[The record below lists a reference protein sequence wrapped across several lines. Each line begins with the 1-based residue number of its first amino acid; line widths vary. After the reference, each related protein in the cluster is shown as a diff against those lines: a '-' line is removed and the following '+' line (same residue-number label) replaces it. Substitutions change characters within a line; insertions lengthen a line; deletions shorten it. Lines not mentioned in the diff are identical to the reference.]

1 MSRIGKQSIKI
12 PAGVKV
18 SAKGNVY
25 NFEGPKGK
33 LSHTVP
39 HGISVK
45 IEGDHMFVNRD
56 DKVEGAAALHGLTRT
71 LLSNCVHGVHTGYSK
86 GLEINGVGY
95 RASVQGQSLN
105 MTLGFSHPVVFTLPA
120 GITAK
125 VDANTK
131 IMVSGADK
139 HLVGAVSAEIR
150 GLKPVEPYQGKG
162 IRYAGEFVRRKAGK
176 AAGAAGAK

>member
-18 SAKGNVY
+18 SHKDNVY

-33 LSHTVP
+33 LAHSVP
-39 HGISVK
+39 HGIVVK
-45 IEGDHMFVNRD
+45 MDGDHMNVTRD
-56 DKVEGAAALHGLTRT
+56 ENVEGAPALHGLTRT
-71 LLSNCVHGVHTGYSK
+71 LLANCVHGVSAGYTK

-95 RASVQGQSLN
+95 RAAVQGQTLN
-105 MTLGFSHPVVFTLPA
+105 LTLGFSHPVVFTLPT
-120 GITAK
+120 GIAAK

-131 IMVSGADK
+131 ITISGADK
-139 HLVGAVSAEIR
+139 HLVGLVSAKIR

-162 IRYAGEFVRRKAGK
+162 IRYAGEVVVRKAGK
-176 AAGAAGAK
+176 AAGAGK

>member
-18 SAKGNVY
+18 SNKDNVY
-25 NFEGPKGK
+25 SFEGPKGK
-33 LSHTVP
+33 LSQAIP
-39 HGISVK
+39 HGIQLK
-45 IEGDHMFVNRD
+45 IDGDHINVTRD
-56 DKVEGAAALHGLTRT
+56 DNVEGAPALHGLTRT
-71 LLSNCVHGVHTGYSK
+71 LVANSVHGVASGYTK

-95 RASVQGQSLN
+95 RAAVQGQSLN
-105 MTLGFSHPVVFTLPA
+105 LTLGFSHPVVYQLPV

-131 IMVSGADK
+131 ITISGADK
-139 HLVGAVSAEIR
+139 KAIGEVAAQIR

-162 IRYAGEFVRRKAGK
+162 IRYAGEHVIRKAGK
-176 AAGAAGAK
+176 AAGAGAK

>member
-18 SAKGNVY
+18 SSKDNVFT
-25 NFEGPKGK
+25 FEGPKGK
-33 LSHTVP
+33 LSHVVP
-39 HGISVK
+39 NGVIVK
-45 IEGDHMFVNRD
+45 VNGDHVDVTRD
-56 DKVEGAAALHGLTRT
+56 DNVEGAAALHGLTRT
-71 LLSNCVHGVHTGYSK
+71 LLANCVHGVAAGYTK

-95 RASVQGQSLN
+95 RAAVQGQTLN
-105 MTLGFSHPVVFTLPA
+105 LTLGFSHPVAFTLPT

-131 IMVSGADK
+131 ITVSGADK
-139 HLVGAVSAEIR
+139 HLVGLVSAKIR

-162 IRYAGEFVRRKAGK
+162 IRYAGEVVQRKAGK
-176 AAGAAGAK
+176 AAGAGAK

>member
-1 MSRIGKQSIKI
+1 MSRIGKQTIKI
-12 PAGVKV
+12 PTGVKV
-18 SAKGNVY
+18 SSKDGTF

-33 LSHTVP
+33 LSQKLPKGVNAK
-39 HGISVK
+39 VD
-45 IEGDHMFVNRD
+45 GDHIVVSRD
-56 DKVEGAAALHGLTRT
+56 ESVEGAPALHGLIRT
-71 LLSNCVHGVHTGYSK
+71 LLANCVHGVHSGFTK

-95 RASVQGQSLN
+95 RAAVQGQALN
-105 MTLGFSHPVVFTLPA
+105 LTLGFSHPVSFTLPA

-131 IMVSGADK
+131 ISITGADK
-139 HLVGAVSAEIR
+139 QVVGSVASQIR

>member
-18 SAKGNVY
+18 ASKDNVFT
-25 NFEGPKGK
+25 FEGPKGK
-33 LSHTVP
+33 LSHVVP
-39 HGISVK
+39 NGVIVK
-45 IEGDHMFVNRD
+45 VNGDHVDVTRD
-56 DKVEGAAALHGLTRT
+56 DNVEGAAALHGLTRT
-71 LLSNCVHGVHTGYSK
+71 LLDNCVHGVAAGYTK

-95 RASVQGQSLN
+95 RAAVQGQTLN
-105 MTLGFSHPVVFTLPA
+105 LTLGFSHPVTFTLPT

-131 IMVSGADK
+131 ITVSGADK
-139 HLVGAVSAEIR
+139 HLVGLVSAKIR

-162 IRYAGEFVRRKAGK
+162 IRYAGEVVQRKAGK
-176 AAGAAGAK
+176 AAGAGAK

>member
-1 MSRIGKQSIKI
+1 MSRIGKQQIKI

-18 SAKGNVY
+18 SAKDNVF

-33 LSHTVP
+33 LSHKLP
-39 HGISVK
+39 KGISAKV
-45 IEGDHMFVNRD
+45 EGDHIVVTRD

-71 LLSNCVHGVHTGYSK
+71 LLANCVHGVHSGYTK

-95 RASVQGQSLN
+95 RAAVQGQTLN
-105 MTLGFSHPVVFTLPA
+105 LTLGFSHPVVYNLPA

-131 IMVSGADK
+131 ISITGADK
-139 HLVGAVSAEIR
+139 HLVGSVSAQIR
-150 GLKPVEPYQGKG
+150 GLKAVEPYQGKG

>member
-12 PAGVKV
+12 PTGVKV
-18 SAKGNVY
+18 SNKDNVF

-33 LSHTVP
+33 LSHTIP
-39 HGISVK
+39 NGITLK
-45 IEGDHMFVNRD
+45 IDGDHINVTRD
-56 DKVEGAAALHGLTRT
+56 DSVEGAPALHGLTRT
-71 LLSNCVHGVHTGYSK
+71 LVANSVHGVHTGYTK

-95 RASVQGQSLN
+95 RASVQGQTLN
-105 MTLGFSHPVVFTLPA
+105 LTLGFSHPVVFNLPV

-131 IMVSGADK
+131 ITLSGADK
-139 HLVGAVSAEIR
+139 KAVGEVAAQVR

-162 IRYAGEFVRRKAGK
+162 IRYAGEHVIRKAGK
-176 AAGAAGAK
+176 AAGAGAK

>member
-1 MSRIGKQSIKI
+1 MSRIGKQSIKV

-18 SAKGNVY
+18 SNKGNLY
-25 NFEGPKGK
+25 LFEGPKGK
-33 LSHTVP
+33 LSHEVP
-39 HGISVK
+39 ACIKVK
-45 IEGDHMFVNRD
+45 VEGDHLYVTRD

-95 RASVQGQSLN
+95 RAAVQGQSLN
-105 MTLGFSHPVVFTLPA
+105 LTLGFSHPVAFTLPT
-120 GITAK
+120 GIAAK

-131 IMVSGADK
+131 IMITGADK
-139 HLVGAVSAEIR
+139 HLVGKVSAEIR

>member
-18 SAKGNVY
+18 SNKDNVY
-25 NFEGPKGK
+25 SFEGPKGK
-33 LSHTVP
+33 LSQTIP
-39 HGISVK
+39 NGIKLK
-45 IEGDHMFVNRD
+45 IEGDHIAVTRD
-56 DKVEGAAALHGLTRT
+56 DNVEGAPALHGLTRT
-71 LLSNCVHGVHTGYSK
+71 LVANAVHGVATGYTK

-95 RASVQGQSLN
+95 RAAVQGQALN
-105 MTLGFSHPVVFTLPA
+105 LTLGFSHPVVFQLPV

-131 IMVSGADK
+131 ITISGADK
-139 HLVGAVSAEIR
+139 KAIGEVAAQIR

-162 IRYAGEFVRRKAGK
+162 IRYAGEHVIRKAGK
-176 AAGAAGAK
+176 AAGAGAK

>member
-18 SAKGNVY
+18 SAKENVFH
-25 NFEGPKGK
+25 FEGPKGK
-33 LSHTVP
+33 LSHVVP
-39 HGISVK
+39 NGVK
-45 IEGDHMFVNRD
+45 VKVEGDHINVTRD
-56 DKVEGAAALHGLTRT
+56 DNVEGAAALHGLTRT
-71 LLSNCVHGVHTGYSK
+71 LVSNCVHGVHSGYNK

-95 RASVQGQSLN
+95 RAAAQGQALN
-105 MTLGFSHPVVFTLPA
+105 LTLGFSHPVVFQLPA

-131 IMVSGADK
+131 ITISGADK
-139 HLVGAVSAEIR
+139 KAVGEVAAQIR

-162 IRYAGEFVRRKAGK
+162 IRYAGEHVIRKAGK

>member
-18 SAKGNVY
+18 STKDSVFH
-25 NFEGPKGK
+25 FEGPKGK
-33 LSHTVP
+33 LSHKVP
-39 HGISVK
+39 HGVSAK
-45 IEGDHMFVNRD
+45 MEGDHLVVTRD
-56 DKVEGAAALHGLTRT
+56 DSVEGAAALHGLTRT
-71 LLSNCVHGVHTGYSK
+71 LLANCVHGVHAGYTK

-95 RASVQGQSLN
+95 RAAVQGQSLN
-105 MTLGFSHPVVFTLPA
+105 LTLGFSHPVTFALPT

-131 IMVSGADK
+131 ISIMGADK
-139 HLVGAVSAEIR
+139 HLVGSVSAQIR